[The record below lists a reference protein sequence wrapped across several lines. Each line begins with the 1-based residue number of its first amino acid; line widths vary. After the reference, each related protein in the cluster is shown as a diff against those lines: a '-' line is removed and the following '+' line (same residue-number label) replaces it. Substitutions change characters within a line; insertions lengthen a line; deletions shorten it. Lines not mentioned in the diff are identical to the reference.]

1 MRMIVARVVE
11 LIRKTFVSA
20 QFSSRRLERMVPL
33 LIAGTVFGTPLIAQ
47 NPSSQPA
54 RFFFPDTETLISHVA
69 EHQKDV
75 EALFSQYTFTDKT
88 TVYMIDKKGAVRSQ
102 PPTLTTTHLHRTRF
116 SLCTSA
122 TMANRLRRTTLTGKR
137 RRSSASCKMTNVK
150 LKRIQALAPKTPF
163 CSRTSLSNHNSIL

>member
-1 MRMIVARVVE
+1 MR
-11 LIRKTFVSA
+11 
-20 QFSSRRLERMVPL
+20 RMVESIRNAREYFSGKGAARSILALIFIFVFAAVLVAPVGAQSPSSSSQRPFLDTDL
-33 LIAGTVFGTPLIAQ
+33 LI
-47 NPSSQPA
+47 S
-54 RFFFPDTETLISHVA
+54 RVA